1 MSKFRLSGSVLV
13 FLGAVFWSLN
23 SPLVKY
29 LTADPLLI
37 CGLRS
42 LIAGVALAPFIRLK
56 RLNWT
61 PWMILYISSYCALCI
76 SIILA
81 LSKTSATIAIGMQ
94 YTATVWL
101 FLVNLLLTRT
111 LRRNA
116 LIPVLLISA
125 GVIFF
130 MFSGGSKTNSTGNL
144 IALSEGIF
152 FACMS
157 VGAKESAGTNP
168 LGLTAIANLF
178 TGLFV
183 FLAFPTTGG
192 KIVSLSGQDWLILL
206 VLGVVQIGAGYGFYN
221 LGILKVTAQK
231 ASIIALWE
239 MILGPV
245 WVAIFLKEYPNAMVL
260 AGFLIILI
268 GMFADAKYNVPPK
281 PEDLLKESL
290 PQT

>member
-1 MSKFRLSGSVLV
+1 MSKIRFSGSVLV

-23 SPLVKY
+23 APLVKF

-42 LIAGVALAPFIRLK
+42 LIAGIVLTPFIRLK

-61 PWMILYISSYCALCI
+61 PWMLLYIASYCALCI
-76 SIILA
+76 SIIIA

-94 YTATVWL
+94 YTATIWL
-101 FLVNLLLTRT
+101 FLVNLIMTKKFSKK
-111 LRRNA
+111 A
-116 LIPVLLISA
+116 FFPVCLISV
-125 GVIFF
+125 GVLFF
-130 MFSGGSKTNSTGNL
+130 MCSGGSKNNGTGNL
-144 IALSEGIF
+144 IALSEGVF

-157 VGAKESAGTNP
+157 VGAKKSAGTNP

-183 FLAFPTTGG
+183 FIFSPSTITLIP
-192 KIVSLSGQDWLILL
+192 SLSTQSVIVLLIL
-206 VLGVVQIGAGYGFYN
+206 GIVQIGGGYSFYN
-221 LGILKVTAQK
+221 LGIQKITAQK

-245 WVAIFLKEYPNAMVL
+245 WVALFLREYPNAMVL
-260 AGFLIILI
+260 AGFCIILI
-268 GMFADAKYNVPPK
+268 GMVLDSKTKQN
-281 PEDLLKESL
+281 
-290 PQT
+290 